1 MAPKQRDHS
10 IDDEDEDTPKK
21 APKQRSELVRIV
33 IPGAIAL
40 FLAILGAQVL
50 APLVNRLIEGSYGA
64 VDERAKQEDLS
75 DERTDGADIELAAV
89 APALYAPLD
98 PPLVVSFADDDGSTR
113 FVQLTLEAM
122 ARSDKAVDAIK
133 QHAPAVRNA
142 FLFQLSARGI
152 DELMTLEG
160 KEKLRTEMT
169 AKAQEI
175 LAVNAGEPSL
185 EALYFTSFVIQ

>member
-1 MAPKQRDHS
+1 MAPKERDNR
-10 IDDEDEDTPKK
+10 IDDEDEAKK

-50 APLVNRLIEGSYGA
+50 APLVNRMIAGSPPAVGEPAEEEPLAAKA
-64 VDERAKQEDLS
+64 VD
-75 DERTDGADIELAAV
+75 DGDIELAAV

-98 PPLVVSFADDDGSTR
+98 PPLVVSFGDADGNTR
-113 FVQLTLEAM
+113 FVQLTLQAM
-122 ARSDKAVDAIK
+122 ARSEKALDAIK

-142 FLFQLSARGI
+142 FLFQLSAREIG
-152 DELMTLEG
+152 ELMTLEG

-175 LAVNAGEPSL
+175 LAVNAGDPSL
-185 EALYFTSFVIQ
+185 EELYFTSFVIQ